1 MLGRQIWA
9 MWISWAGG
17 QLASSR
23 LHSYLLPAILAI
35 DLMSVVHRVGRCS
48 INKEET
54 APHWLGDGPGT
65 RSPRIVHGPCT
76 PPNPRSFL
84 PPPLLP
90 LPPPPHTSHPCLS
103 QTELQGGQEGK
114 GVWLRHTR
122 AVCPLGSLQ
131 GGVAGK
137 CCSAHW
143 RLGKRVAAGF
153 CPNSCMDAFLSSRP
167 FICHLKRLKRTQDGH
182 SSLV

>member
-9 MWISWAGG
+9 MWISWAEG

-23 LHSYLLPAILAI
+23 LHSSVLPAILAI
-35 DLMSVVHRVGRCS
+35 DLMSVVHRIGRCS

-153 CPNSCMDAFLSSRP
+153 GSNSCMDAFLSSRP